1 MSSTVRQKGTR
12 AMTPVKHSPRTF
24 AGSKTGCTVRELA
37 TAYQNHIGET
47 LNEVEELTSEECEV
61 THSPAHVTRHARV
74 RHAKTPDSQRVRIK
88 PPART
93 PPATCPS
100 DKVIRPKKILLS
112 SSSSTHGSS
121 RDTPKTFSRSRLMLT
136 SSSSVKHKIQKVLHT
151 VFIIYRNTLVNER
164 AKD

>member
-74 RHAKTPDSQRVRIK
+74 RHAKLSISPDPKGGEFLIVIIEICKWLHYVCYVFVYFECFWHDHFVLEVSVSLDMPYVYSIGAENRKLQNVDRII
-88 PPART
+88 
-93 PPATCPS
+93 
-100 DKVIRPKKILLS
+100 V
-112 SSSSTHGSS
+112 
-121 RDTPKTFSRSRLMLT
+121 
-136 SSSSVKHKIQKVLHT
+136 
-151 VFIIYRNTLVNER
+151 
-164 AKD
+164 